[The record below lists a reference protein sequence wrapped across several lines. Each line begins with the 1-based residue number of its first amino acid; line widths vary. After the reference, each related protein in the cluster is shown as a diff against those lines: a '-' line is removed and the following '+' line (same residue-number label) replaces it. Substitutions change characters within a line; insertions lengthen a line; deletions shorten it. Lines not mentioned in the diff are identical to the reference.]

1 MKIVLAEK
9 TSPAAVKIFQTEKD
23 WTVVTA
29 DQIKNGLAAEIADA
43 DALIVRSAVQVDE
56 ALLANAKK
64 LRVVGRAGVGV
75 DNIDTPAATKR
86 NIIVMN
92 TPGANAVAVAEHT
105 ILLMLAMAR
114 SLVRADVTTREGK
127 WEKKSLMGSEL
138 RGKTLG
144 IVGLGRIGV
153 EVAKRAATFGMT
165 VLANDPA
172 AAPELEHSMSVRLVS
187 REQVFTTSDYIT
199 LHVALTPKTQNMID
213 AASIATMK
221 KGVRIIN
228 CARGEL
234 IVEQD
239 LAAALQSGQVG
250 GAALDVYCEEPPKG
264 SPLLGCPNL
273 IATPHIAGSTT
284 EAQEAVGTQIAHQV
298 MDYLRKGIIVNAV
311 NAK

>member
-9 TSPAAVKIFQTEKD
+9 TSPAAVKIFQLEKE
-23 WTVVTA
+23 WSVITA
-29 DQIKNGLAAEIADA
+29 DQIKNGLEAEIVDA
-43 DALIVRSAVQVDE
+43 DALIVRSAIQVDE
-56 ALLANAKK
+56 ALLAHAKK
-64 LRVVGRAGVGV
+64 LRVIGRAGVGV
-75 DNIDTPAATKR
+75 DNIDTAAAGKR

-105 ILLMLAMAR
+105 FGLMLAMAR

-127 WEKKSLMGSEL
+127 WEKKTLLGSEL

-144 IVGLGRIGV
+144 IIGLGRIGV
-153 EVAKRAATFGMT
+153 EVAKRATVFGMT

-172 AAPELEHSMSVRLVS
+172 AAPELEYSLNLRLVS
-187 REQVFTTSDYIT
+187 RDEVFESSDYIS

-213 AASIATMK
+213 EAAIEKMK

-234 IVEQD
+234 IVD
-239 LAAALQSGQVG
+239 AALAAALQSGKVA
-250 GAALDVYCEEPPKG
+250 GAALDVFTEEPPKG
-264 SPLLGCPNL
+264 NVLFTAPNL

-298 MDYLRKGIIVNAV
+298 MDYLRKGVIVNAV